1 MPDVVSTER
10 VFPQPTVTYVTDR
23 TPAVVMTGGPGCR
36 TLVAQIYDLAQPGVD
51 PVESLDRIK
60 RLIEDWRAAA

>member
-1 MPDVVSTER
+1 MPDVAATER
-10 VFPQPTVTYVTDR
+10 VFPTPTVTYVTVGR
-23 TPAVVMTGGPGCR
+23 VGCR
-36 TLVAQIYDLAQPGVD
+36 TLVSQIYELTQPGVD